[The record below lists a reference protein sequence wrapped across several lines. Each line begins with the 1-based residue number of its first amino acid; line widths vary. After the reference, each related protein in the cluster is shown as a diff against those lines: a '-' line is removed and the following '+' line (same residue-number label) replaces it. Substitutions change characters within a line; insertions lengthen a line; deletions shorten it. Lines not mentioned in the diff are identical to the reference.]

1 MTIGRSE
8 APAEMDRAKAQRG
21 MTDKTTPLYVVCSP
35 GRCVGK
41 TLVSRLLTEFYA
53 LDDRP
58 VAAYDL
64 ADEGPQL
71 AYYLPQFTTV
81 ADIGDIF
88 GQMAFFERLIAAN
101 EGANI
106 IDLSH
111 RMFENFFTVVE
122 EIGFFEEARR
132 RSIEPLILFIIDPD
146 PKSPKAYASLRR
158 RFTEAS
164 LLPVRNRTEPSAIP
178 DSDAPP
184 DVPPNSLEIPLLGF
198 SLRALIDR
206 QAFSFCEFW
215 RATPA
220 DLPDAL
226 DDELRDWVEG
236 IFFQFRKL
244 EVMLGCVDAAT
255 LAAPAS
261 RRPRTI
267 HRPLPFP
274 PPPAGEAQSPC
285 GDTRHDL
292 NPPAISQRPIG
303 IPYEVLKFAPKK
315 VRGDGV
321 PMDQSGGAI
330 VDMLQ
335 SAGDQLRAAED
346 RINQLETEIER
357 ARAARAESWL
367 ELARR
372 ESDEKLVEP
381 ATAARSK
388 VDDLGSAGYKGE
400 QIPKSDKKDMPER

>member
-1 MTIGRSE
+1 MKLERSHDE
-8 APAEMDRAKAQRG
+8 RGATRHRGNRRAKAQCG

-35 GRCVGK
+35 YRCVGK
-41 TLVSRLLTEFYA
+41 TLVSRLLAEFYV

-71 AYYLPQFTTV
+71 ADYLPQFTTV

-88 GQMAFFERLIAAN
+88 GQMAFFERLIADN

-111 RMFENFFTVVE
+111 RMFQNFFTVVE

-178 DSDAPP
+178 DGDAPP
-184 DVPPNSLEIPLLGF
+184 DAPPASLEIPLLGF
-198 SLRALIDR
+198 SLRASIDR

-244 EVMLGCVDAAT
+244 ELMLGFVDAAT
-255 LAAPAS
+255 RISAPAS
-261 RRPRTI
+261 RRPRTT

-274 PPPAGEAQSPC
+274 PPPAVEQRDAQPP
-285 GDTRHDL
+285 GGHTRHDL
-292 NPPAISQRPIG
+292 DPAAVSQRPIG
-303 IPYEVLKFAPKK
+303 VPYEVLKFAPKK

-330 VDMLQ
+330 VEMLQ
-335 SAGDQLRAAED
+335 SASQQLRAAENRID
-346 RINQLETEIER
+346 RLETEIEHVQDR
-357 ARAARAESWL
+357 AVRAESWL
-367 ELARR
+367 ELAQR
-372 ESDEKLVEP
+372 EIDEKLVEP

-388 VDDLGSAGYKGE
+388 IDDLG
-400 QIPKSDKKDMPER
+400 P

>member
-1 MTIGRSE
+1 
-8 APAEMDRAKAQRG
+8 MDRAKAQRG

-35 GRCVGK
+35 CRCVGK
-41 TLVSRLLTEFYA
+41 TLISRLLTEFYV

-71 AYYLPQFTTV
+71 ADYLPQFTTV

-88 GQMAFFERLIAAN
+88 GQMAFFERLIADN
-101 EGANI
+101 QGANI

-111 RMFENFFTVVE
+111 RTFQNFFTVVE

-132 RSIEPLILFIIDPD
+132 RAIEPLILFIIDPD
-146 PKSPKAYASLRR
+146 PKSPEAYASLRR
-158 RFTEAS
+158 RFTDAS

-178 DSDAPP
+178 DGDAPP
-184 DVPPNSLEIPLLGF
+184 DAPPASLEIPHLGF
-198 SLRALIDR
+198 SPRAVIDR

-226 DDELRDWVEG
+226 DDELRGWVEG

-244 EVMLGCVDAAT
+244 ELMLGCADAAT
-255 LAAPAS
+255 PIVAPAS
-261 RRPRTI
+261 RRPRTT

-274 PPPAGEAQSPC
+274 PLPGWEGERGGRQRDARPPG
-285 GDTRHDL
+285 GDARRDL
-292 NPPAISQRPIG
+292 DPAAINQRPIG
-303 IPYEVLKFAPKK
+303 VPYEVLKFAPKK
-315 VRGDGV
+315 VRGDSV
-321 PMDQSGGAI
+321 PTDQSGGAI
-330 VDMLQ
+330 VDLLQ
-335 SAGDQLRAAED
+335 STGQELRAAED
-346 RINQLETEIER
+346 RINQLETEINRVQDR
-357 ARAARAESWL
+357 AVRAETWL
-367 ELARR
+367 QLAQ
-372 ESDEKLVEP
+372 EEIEKKLIEP

-388 VDDLGSAGYKGE
+388 IDDLGSVGCEREEIRA
-400 QIPKSDKKDMPER
+400 KKDTPER